1 MTRLRAD
8 LLLLA
13 AAVVWGC
20 AFVFQKQAMSAV
32 GPFTFI
38 TARSLVAVLVLVPV
52 AMYEARRAQR
62 AAWMDLLPVSIISG
76 VLFFGGAALQQAG
89 LATATVTNTGFL
101 TALYVV
107 FTPLAAWAWHRQAPP
122 LVILPAVLL
131 SFAGAWLLSGGS
143 AATLLRGDVLVAAG
157 SILWAMH
164 VVATGLGARH
174 DRPVLFIAL
183 QFAVVAVLAG
193 LATAGFETVSIAGL
207 RAASGAIAYVGILS
221 SALTFTVF
229 TVAMRYT
236 PPAETAVIASTE
248 SLFGALAGALLLGE
262 SLVAMRWLG
271 AALMLSAIVLIQLA
285 PARFKPA
292 AAPPLPS

>member
-1 MTRLRAD
+1 
-8 LLLLA
+8 
-13 AAVVWGC
+13 VV
-20 AFVFQKQAMSAV
+20 
-32 GPFTFI
+32 
-38 TARSLVAVLVLVPV
+38 
-52 AMYEARRAQR
+52 
-62 AAWMDLLPVSIISG
+62 SG
-76 VLFFGGAALQQAG
+76 LLFFGGAALQQSG

-107 FTPLAAWAWHRQAPP
+107 FTPLAAWAWYRQAPP
-122 LVILPAVLL
+122 LVLLPAVLL
-131 SFAGAWLLSGGS
+131 SFTGAWLLSGGS
-143 AATLLRGDVLVAAG
+143 VATLVRGDVLVAVG
-157 SILWAMH
+157 SILWAWH
-164 VVATGLGARH
+164 VVATGLAARH

-193 LATAGFETVSIAGL
+193 LATAGFETVSTAGL
-207 RAASGAIAYVGILS
+207 RAAAGDIAYVGILS

-262 SLVAMRWLG
+262 RLAAARWLG
-271 AALMLSAIVLIQLA
+271 AALMLGAIVLVQLA

-292 AAPPLPS
+292 GAPTLPS